1 MKKTRLFFYL
11 MLTSLIF
18 VGSVKAHVELDYPF
32 GGEIL
37 EVGETV
43 NIEWHIIIYHNL
55 ENWDL
60 YFSSDGGTNWEV
72 IQLDL
77 QASQLDYQ
85 WTVPSVATEQ
95 ARIRIY
101 MDNAEEDYEDIS
113 ANFTINE
120 TTTSVRILEE
130 NPLIFGLNSNYP
142 NPFNPSTKIEYSIPT
157 SGFVTLRVYDAI
169 GRNVQTLISEYQ
181 EANYYSVIFDASNL
195 SSGIYFYRLKVG
207 KNFVDTKKMLYL
219 R

>member
-1 MKKTRLFFYL
+1 